1 MVATELCNWKGW
13 MRSMKNETLVENRLI
28 EKKIPYCIVLHKVY
42 SCLNMSFYFL
52 QITMS
57 DLRRL
62 SFKKITFKMFFY
74 FFKAIKV
81 WETFTLSLER
91 NLALLRL
98 QNYIIINGLRSS
110 EDNAI
115 IR

>member
-1 MVATELCNWKGW
+1 
-13 MRSMKNETLVENRLI
+13 
-28 EKKIPYCIVLHKVY
+28 
-42 SCLNMSFYFL
+42 
-52 QITMS
+52 
-57 DLRRL
+57 
-62 SFKKITFKMFFY
+62 MFFY